1 MSEKKEQKVPS
12 KDQARDDRLKAA
24 LKSNMAKRKAQAK
37 ARNKNKGQLRWI
49 RLWSVAAERYGEKY
63 RYLVQKIPV

>member
-24 LKSNMAKRKAQAK
+24 MKSNMTKRKAQAK
-37 ARNKNKGQLRWI
+37 ARNKNK
-49 RLWSVAAERYGEKY
+49 K
-63 RYLVQKIPV
+63 

>member
-1 MSEKKEQKVPS
+1 MSEKKEQTVPS

-37 ARNKNKGQLRWI
+37 ARNKN
-49 RLWSVAAERYGEKY
+49 EK
-63 RYLVQKIPV
+63 